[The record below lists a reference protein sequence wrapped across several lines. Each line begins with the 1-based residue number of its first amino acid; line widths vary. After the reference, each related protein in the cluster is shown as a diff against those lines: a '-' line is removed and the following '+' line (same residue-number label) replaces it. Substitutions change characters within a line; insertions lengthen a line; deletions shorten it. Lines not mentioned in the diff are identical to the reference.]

1 MHVIIHCLRTDGIN
15 SLPWGTNQNLTDDEF
30 YNRKWGLNTINTFL
44 QTTANENAPKILLTC
59 MMVLEKQFF

>member
-1 MHVIIHCLRTDGIN
+1 MD
-15 SLPWGTNQNLTDDEF
+15 NLTDDEF

-59 MMVLEKQFF
+59 MMVLEKQFLPRASVPDWE